1 MSQTPLTHFEQP
13 DDLSAPTTT
22 ASSGLARRDF
32 LRLGGRG
39 MAAAGLAASGLA
51 SLSACQPAQPNSQI
65 ITRNYGKREPVPAEL
80 IDKASIPT
88 FPNTRFFA
96 DRPSQDFAVWLDAW
110 TKQRRNLGLATTAP
124 LQAITFSGGSSE
136 GAFGGGL
143 MVGWGQRG
151 DRPVFDLVSGISAGA
166 IVGASVILGHNYDK
180 RIQAAFTSNAFSDI
194 LALRPTSLL
203 FGGPSL
209 SSANKLATQL
219 EAQVDDA
226 MIDLMGRAYFAGRRF
241 MVITSN
247 LDQQRPVAW
256 DITGIAASRHPSRY
270 ALVRKIL
277 LASAALP
284 GLFPPVRFSVVA
296 DGQAYDEFHVDGAVT
311 QGLYLFPGAQD
322 SLSTVRQVAPEMRF
336 NIYMVINGPIL
347 PTYDPVRA
355 RALNLAN
362 TSLQTLL
369 KNRTAGDVKE
379 IFRIAQFF
387 ETPARLTFL
396 PQEMSQSSETNS
408 FKADY
413 MNTLFAYGQERGLK
427 ADLWYDRFP
436 LV

>member
-1 MSQTPLTHFEQP
+1 MTRSRPPLIDLPGPNPTH
-13 DDLSAPTTT
+13 PTTSAT
-22 ASSGLARRDF
+22 GLSRRALLKGGLQGLGLAG
-32 LRLGGRG
+32 LSSLG
-39 MAAAGLAASGLA
+39 LT
-51 SLSACQPAQPNSQI
+51 ACQPAQGGQVEPQA
-65 ITRNYGKREPVPAEL
+65 NYGRREPVPAEL
-80 IDKASIPT
+80 LDKASIPT

-96 DRPSQDFAVWLDAW
+96 DRPSRDFAAWLDIW
-110 TKQRRNLGLATTAP
+110 TRQRRNLGLASTKP
-124 LQAITFSGGSSE
+124 MDAIAFSGGSSE

-166 IVGASVILGHNYDK
+166 IVGASVILGHGYEQ

-194 LALRPTSLL
+194 LTLRPTSLL

-209 SSANKLATQL
+209 SSAAKLASQL
-219 EAQVDDA
+219 EEQVDDA
-226 MIDLMGRAYFAGRRF
+226 MIDQIGRAYHAGRRF

-256 DITGIAASRHPSRY
+256 DITAIAASLHPSRY
-270 ALVRKIL
+270 ALVRKVL

-284 GLFPPVRFSVVA
+284 GLFPPVRFAVVA
-296 DGQAYDEFHVDGAVT
+296 DGKAYDEFHVDGAVT

-322 SLSTVRQVAPEMRF
+322 SLTTVRQMAPEMRF

-362 TSLQTLL
+362 SSLQTLL

-387 ETPARLTFL
+387 QTPARLTFL
-396 PQEMSQSSETNS
+396 PQDMSQTSETNS

-413 MNTLFAYGQERGLK
+413 MNKLFAYGQERGLK

-436 LV
+436 LI

>member
-1 MSQTPLTHFEQP
+1 MTKSRPPLIDLQHSDAPAQPLTFP
-13 DDLSAPTTT
+13 
-22 ASSGLARRDF
+22 GLARRRV
-32 LRLGGRG
+32 LRTASQSL
-39 MAAAGLAASGLA
+39 ALAGLAGLG
-51 SLSACQPAQPNSQI
+51 LIGCQPAQGAQDEAP
-65 ITRNYGKREPVPAEL
+65 RNYGRRDPVPPEL
-80 IDKASIPT
+80 LDKASIPT

-96 DRPSQDFAVWLDAW
+96 DRPSRDFAAWLDTW
-110 TKQRRNLGLATTAP
+110 TRQRRNLGLASTTP
-124 LQAITFSGGSSE
+124 MEAIAFSGGSSE

-166 IVGASVILGHNYDK
+166 IVGASVILGHGYEQ

-209 SSANKLATQL
+209 SSAAKLASQL
-219 EAQVDDA
+219 EQQVDDA
-226 MIDLMGRAYFAGRRF
+226 MIDQIGRAYHAGRRF

-256 DITGIAASRHPSRY
+256 DITAIAASLHPSRY

-284 GLFPPVRFSVVA
+284 GLFPPVRFAVVA

-322 SLSTVRQVAPEMRF
+322 SLTTVRQMAPEMRF
-336 NIYMVINGPIL
+336 NVYMVINGPIL

-362 TSLQTLL
+362 SSLQTLL

-387 ETPARLTFL
+387 QTPARLTFL
-396 PQEMSQSSETNS
+396 PQDMSVTSETNS
-408 FKADY
+408 FNAEY
-413 MNTLFAYGQERGLK
+413 MNKLFDYGQERGLK

-436 LV
+436 LI